1 MDKDFE
7 KLQKMGLENIT
18 SNLFNKTPNGR
29 VINTFIH
36 ILGIVSIFFYYNILN
51 INFVLN
57 VIISLILGFLTHS
70 ILGAL
75 LDIFVGKF
83 FRIDKQINWL
93 LKTPEGQKYLEEKG
107 ATKEDVEKLKNE
119 LGLNILKN
127 N

>member
-75 LDIFVGKF
+75 FDIFVGKF